1 MNIGASSSCFYPLE
15 TELSLETIASV
26 GIKTTEVFFNSPS
39 ELEKPFLKKLLK
51 IKEEHEMDV
60 VAVHPFMS
68 FSEGFNFF
76 STYYRRFEDS
86 LEYYKKF
93 FEAAAAL
100 GARYFVLHGSRGE
113 KLIPDEEYARR
124 LSLFIEEGKSFGV
137 AVTHENVV
145 RYSGEKPQFMLT
157 LKRLLGDDFKM
168 TLDLKQAR
176 RAGVSPFDFAEKL
189 SESIVHVHV
198 SDEKPW
204 EACAAPDGTGCFDFL
219 RFFELMGSFGYNG
232 AYMIELY
239 RGDFLDEHHIKRCVD
254 HLSEIAERIL

>member
-1 MNIGASSSCFYPLE
+1 MKVGASSSCFYPLE
-15 TELSLETIASV
+15 TERALETLASV
-26 GIKTTEVFFNSPS
+26 GVKTTEVFFNSPS
-39 ELEKPFLKKLLK
+39 ELEKPFLKKLCK
-51 IKEEHEMDV
+51 IREENKMDV

-76 STYYRRFEDS
+76 SAYYRRFEDS
-86 LEYYKKF
+86 LEYYKRF

-145 RYSGEKPQFMLT
+145 RYCGEKPQFMKT
-157 LKRLLGDDFKM
+157 LRSLLKSDFKM

-176 RAGVSPFDFAEKL
+176 RAGVSPFEFAESL
-189 SESIVHVHV
+189 GESIVHVHV

-204 EACAAPDGTGCFDFL
+204 EACAAPDGTGEFDFL
-219 RFFELMGSFGYNG
+219 RFFELMKSFGYDG
-232 AYMIELY
+232 AYMVELY
-239 RGDFLDEHHIKRCVD
+239 RRDFLDEHHIKRCVD
-254 HLSEIAERIL
+254 HLESLL